1 MNAPSAACC
10 DDEDDEDGEAAD
22 MEGID
27 RCLSVV
33 WMRSQI
39 GPHTLLSFQNM
50 KKAGCWKQTR
60 YARSCL
66 TSAIIRPTPA

>member
-1 MNAPSAACC
+1 MNATSAACC

-27 RCLSVV
+27 QCPSVV
-33 WMRSQI
+33 GMCSQI

-60 YARSCL
+60 YARS
-66 TSAIIRPTPA
+66 AV

>member
-60 YARSCL
+60 YARS
-66 TSAIIRPTPA
+66 AV